1 MGKIKKLL
9 ESELIGGDQDTE
21 VYPITS
27 TKAVYDGKNRK
38 LEDFVFD
45 KNDIVSELGNSEN
58 LVVSQKCVSQEII
71 QGGVYDVSA
80 HNNDAVF
87 ESLQAL
93 LSSSNLSTLI
103 PPLVR
108 HGGMSI
114 KFIQGSEQSSDNKY
128 VQYRLMANTFSTT
141 ITDWQ
146 GVDDEPTIGSQNFV
160 ESRGIYGMLY
170 NERNTK
176 QGYLAQDLTDT
187 IIDNPNWIVSDYIPV
202 SPGVAVDVYVV
213 KTNDH
218 SESAAIL
225 EYKSDKTVNTF
236 WRCNGYTNNPFKV
249 NVKAD
254 SYYLRI
260 SYPKDAD
267 FVIVKTYSG
276 LYTVTKKDDF
286 IVIHT
291 GERRPIKLPGVLFDV
306 YKQDDK
312 AYQIINGTLTE
323 VTWQGVMYVKLEARA
338 GDVIVFPRG
347 YYDNKIY
354 PQFLKVGN
362 EALTPMPDICGGLG
376 FVADEDATYIAMT
389 FSYYP
394 SDGCYVYTKNPIK
407 YALTDD
413 KTWYD
418 TSITLD
424 LPDAEGNINGAIY
437 TDIPK
442 GNYLTAKIEL
452 LSGTFGYLDM
462 YVNGHIYRNDKT
474 DKTKDFGFVLHNSE
488 DIKAITTKVR
498 NSSSAIVK
506 ITFRSTIKDIPLST
520 NNLMLDDGA
529 KIVDKLNSRNVTKRL
544 QFVHISDPH
553 GKPSVTD
560 EILDYADDGNA
571 DFTIITGD
579 LVNDKFSD
587 PFYADYLITKTK
599 PCYIVLG
606 NHDVNH
612 ATSLQDR
619 FDKFIGPL
627 NEHNNLTGNTK
638 TYYSVNYTTKGVKCI
653 ILDEWDGIEIGEA
666 SSGFDGSGFNM
677 SDAQVTWLINE
688 LTNALSNNLDVAI
701 FVHELPVTE
710 RLVDIVEGW
719 TDSIAMQWGRNG
731 EFLRVLID
739 AFMHVG
745 NSGSYDITNPQTG
758 TRFTGEFNGYG
769 QFVGWFGGHSHYG
782 MFGYP
787 VEHPRQFYFTSSRP
801 YAPGYDYDGRVD
813 IPIRGSRASI
823 NHVVI
828 DAGNKVVSLV
838 RIGVKDT
845 KYGIEAKPFSLN
857 YGNHVSL

>member
-45 KNDIVSELGNSEN
+45 KNNIVSELGNSEN

-80 HNNDAVF
+80 HNNNEVF

-128 VQYRLMANTFSTT
+128 LQYRLMSDAFSTT
-141 ITDWQ
+141 VTDWQ
-146 GVDDEPTIGSQNFV
+146 GVDEEPTTGSQNFV

-176 QGYLAQDLTDT
+176 QGYLKQDLTDT

-202 SPGVAVDVYVV
+202 SPGVTVHVYVV
-213 KTNDH
+213 KTNEHNDN
-218 SESAAIL
+218 AAIL
-225 EYKSDKTVNTF
+225 EYKSDKTVNNF
-236 WRCNGYTNNPFKV
+236 WRCGGYTWNPFGV

-267 FVIVKTYSG
+267 FVIVKTSPDTT
-276 LYTVTKKDDF
+276 YTVTKKDDF
-286 IVIHT
+286 AVIHT
-291 GERRPIKLPGVLFDV
+291 GERRPIKLPSVLFDV
-306 YKQDDK
+306 YKQDNK
-312 AYQIINGTLTE
+312 GYQIINGTLTE
-323 VTWQGVMYVKLEARA
+323 VSWKGAMYVKLEARA
-338 GDVIVFPRG
+338 GDIIVFPRG
-347 YYDNKIY
+347 YYMNSNT
-354 PQFLKVGN
+354 PQFLKVENGT
-362 EALTPMPDICGGLG
+362 LTPMPDICSGLG
-376 FVADEDATYIAMT
+376 FVANEDATYIAMT

-407 YALTDD
+407 YDSTDD

-424 LPDAEGNINGAIY
+424 LPDAAGNKEGAIY

-442 GNYLTAKIEL
+442 GNYLTVKIEL
-452 LSGTFGYLDM
+452 LSGTFAYLEM
-462 YVNGHIYRNDKT
+462 RVNGYVYRNDKT
-474 DKTKDFGFVLHNSE
+474 DKTKDFGVVLHNPE
-488 DIKAITTKVR
+488 DIKAITTTAR
-498 NSSSAIVK
+498 NSSSARVK

-560 EILDYADDGNA
+560 EILDYVDDGNA

-599 PCYIVLG
+599 PCYV
-606 NHDVNH
+606 V
-612 ATSLQDR
+612 
-619 FDKFIGPL
+619 FI
-627 NEHNNLTGNTK
+627 
-638 TYYSVNYTTKGVKCI
+638 
-653 ILDEWDGIEIGEA
+653 
-666 SSGFDGSGFNM
+666 FN
-677 SDAQVTWLINE
+677 
-688 LTNALSNNLDVAI
+688 
-701 FVHELPVTE
+701 F
-710 RLVDIVEGW
+710 
-719 TDSIAMQWGRNG
+719 SI
-731 EFLRVLID
+731 
-739 AFMHVG
+739 
-745 NSGSYDITNPQTG
+745 
-758 TRFTGEFNGYG
+758 
-769 QFVGWFGGHSHYG
+769 
-782 MFGYP
+782 
-787 VEHPRQFYFTSSRP
+787 
-801 YAPGYDYDGRVD
+801 
-813 IPIRGSRASI
+813 
-823 NHVVI
+823 
-828 DAGNKVVSLV
+828 
-838 RIGVKDT
+838 
-845 KYGIEAKPFSLN
+845 
-857 YGNHVSL
+857 